1 MKKSYQIILSSIL
14 GIILLMLSACMK
26 ADFDSQALPNSTDE
40 DTLQQITFPASTEEK
55 NEFNQ
60 EIFDISPFNIEV
72 SLPNGWHFD
81 EFDSQ
86 SNTYLYNGVWSR
98 VGIFDD
104 NNNCVGA
111 VGYNIFEPDEE
122 AEDEKMSIYNQI
134 ALGNDYNFNVKHSY
148 NVVKE
153 FDAGEVA
160 TVDVYYSPVMLDNK
174 DTEVTNYGI
183 LAYNNDKSVYVAFE
197 FDSSATTDETI
208 ASISNSINFVD

>member
-26 ADFDSQALPNSTDE
+26 ADFDSQTLPNSTDE

-60 EIFDISPFNIEV
+60 EIFDITPFNIEV

-134 ALGNDYNFNVKHSY
+134 ALGNDYKFNVKNSY

>member
-1 MKKSYQIILSSIL
+1 MKKSYQIEFFSIL
-14 GIILLMLSACMK
+14 GVVLLILSACMK
-26 ADFDSQALPNSTDE
+26 ADVDSQSLPNSTNE

-72 SLPNGWHFD
+72 SLPNGWHLD

-86 SNTYLYNGVWSR
+86 SNTYLYNGVLSR
-98 VGIFDD
+98 IGIFDD
-104 NNNCVGA
+104 NNNCIGA

-134 ALGNDYNFNVKHSY
+134 ALGNDYQFNVKHSY

-197 FDSSATTDETI
+197 FDSSATTDETM
-208 ASISNSINFVD
+208 ASISNSIQFVD

>member
-1 MKKSYQIILSSIL
+1 MKKSYQIEFFSIL
-14 GIILLMLSACMK
+14 GVVLLILSACVK
-26 ADFDSQALPNSTDE
+26 ADFDSQSFPNSTDG

-60 EIFDISPFNIEV
+60 EIFDINSFNIEV
-72 SLPNGWHFD
+72 FLPNGWHLD

-86 SNTYLYNGVWSR
+86 SNTYLYNGVLSR
-98 VGIFDD
+98 IGIFDD

-134 ALGNDYNFNVKHSY
+134 ALGNDYQFNVKHSY

-160 TVDVYYSPVMLDNK
+160 TVDVYYSPVMLDNQ
-174 DTEVTNYGI
+174 DTAITNYGI

-197 FDSSATTDETI
+197 FDSSIITDEII
-208 ASISNSINFVD
+208 ANISNSVEFVD

>member
-1 MKKSYQIILSSIL
+1 MLI
-14 GIILLMLSACMK
+14 LSACMK
-26 ADFDSQALPNSTDE
+26 ADVDSQSLPNSTDE

-60 EIFDISPFNIEV
+60 EIFDITPFNIEV
-72 SLPNGWHFD
+72 SLPDGWHLD

-86 SNTYLYNGVWSR
+86 SNTYLYSGVLSR
-98 VGIFDD
+98 IGIFDD
-104 NNNCVGA
+104 NNNCIGA

-122 AEDEKMSIYNQI
+122 AEDEKMSIYNQV
-134 ALGNDYNFNVKHSY
+134 ALGNDYRFDVKNSY

-160 TVDVYYSPVMLDNK
+160 TVDVYYSPVMLDNQ
-174 DTEVTNYGI
+174 DAAITNYGI
-183 LAYNNDKSVYVAFE
+183 LAYHNEKSVYVAFE

-208 ASISNSINFVD
+208 ASISDSIQFVD